1 MDGDGGIVVDPQDAA
16 RVDGRPEAPHKAP
29 GGRRAIPAGN
39 FAKGEAG
46 DPRRDV
52 VACRRAE
59 QPRGGAAKLAIA
71 VEDQDLRSGLVHDRE
86 RIALAVL
93 GGDNP
98 AGKFDHGVGDF
109 LAGGKFID
117 GGGRFR
123 DSLVGIGHANARER
137 QRQGQ
142 RPAKGQD
149 GRR

>member
-1 MDGDGGIVVDPQDAA
+1 M
-16 RVDGRPEAPHKAP
+16 P
-29 GGRRAIPAGN
+29 GAIWSP
-39 FAKGEAG
+39 
-46 DPRRDV
+46 
-52 VACRRAE
+52 VAAE
-59 QPRGGAAKLAIA
+59 QPGGGAAKFAFA
-71 VEDQDLRSGLVHDRE
+71 VEDQDLRSGLVHDGE

-98 AGKFDHGVGDF
+98 AGQVNHGVGDF
-109 LAGGKFID
+109 LARRKFID

-123 DSLVGIGHANARER
+123 DSLVGIGHANTRER